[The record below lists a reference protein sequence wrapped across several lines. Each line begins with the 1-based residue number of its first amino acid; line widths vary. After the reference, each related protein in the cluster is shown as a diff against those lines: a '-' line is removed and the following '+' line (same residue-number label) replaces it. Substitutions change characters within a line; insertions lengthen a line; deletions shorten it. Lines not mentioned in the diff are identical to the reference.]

1 MLNISFLGKSRFEC
15 DGKIIEDQLGNK
27 ASALICLLVL
37 NEKRYLS
44 REKIIG
50 YLWPDSSQEAAKYNL
65 RYNLWLIK
73 KNIGE
78 DKNGNPFLKV
88 DNDCCCINRNFE
100 FECDILDIMK
110 FKPSEND
117 SIESIIKLKKLF
129 RGDLLEGCYFNKC
142 DEFNNLIIY
151 ERINFEQR
159 KVKILKRLVDLYENE
174 DCYEECTEA
183 INEILEIEPFAEDM
197 VLKLLDIHSKNGKR
211 ASAISYFN
219 NFCNKLA
226 CSLGIPPSNELR
238 NKYNEIRLS
247 LCDNHNEQTASS
259 QNSTSSVDLETSSS
273 KVKLT
278 SSCMKNIDYFWI
290 SDVAGKIAE
299 IADEDTISNLS
310 VKEIMDLGHIQGSIM
325 KFVNISPEHEMEHK
339 REVMGVC
346 IVNAFVKLIES
357 FAKGRDVEILILN
370 YKNIDE
376 ISSGVL
382 EYLKGKDI
390 HGLNFIE
397 K

>member
-1 MLNISFLGKSRFEC
+1 MLSISFLGKSRFEYN
-15 DGKIIEDQLGNK
+15 GKIIEDQLGNK
-27 ASALICLLVL
+27 ASALVCLLVL
-37 NEKRYLS
+37 NDKRYLS
-44 REKIIG
+44 RDKIIG
-50 YLWPDSSQEAAKYNL
+50 YLWPDSNQEAAKYNL

-88 DNDCCCINRNFE
+88 DNDCCCINKNFE
-100 FECDILDIMK
+100 FECDIFDIMK

-117 SIESIIKLKKLF
+117 SVESILKLKKLF

-159 KVKILKRLVDLYENE
+159 KVKILKRLADLYENE

-183 INEILEIEPFAEDM
+183 INEILEIEPFDEEM

-211 ASAISYFN
+211 ASAIAYFN

-247 LCDNHNEQTASS
+247 LCDNNEPENSLLSS
-259 QNSTSSVDLETSSS
+259 TVSANLQISS
-273 KVKLT
+273 KVKMT
-278 SSCMKNIDYFWI
+278 SRCMKNIDYFWI
-290 SDVAGKIAE
+290 SDVVGKIADM
-299 IADEDTISNLS
+299 ADEHTINNLS
-310 VKEIMDLGHIQGSIM
+310 VKEIMDLGHIQGNIM
-325 KFVNISPEHEMEHK
+325 KFVSVKTDHESEHK

-370 YKNIDE
+370 FKNIDE
-376 ISSGVL
+376 VSASVV
-382 EYLKGKDI
+382 EYLKSKEI
-390 HGLNFIE
+390 HGLNFVE

>member
-1 MLNISFLGKSRFEC
+1 MLSISFLGKSRFEYN
-15 DGKIIEDQLGNK
+15 GKIIEDQLGNK
-27 ASALICLLVL
+27 ASALVCLLVL
-37 NEKRYLS
+37 NDKRYLS
-44 REKIIG
+44 RDKIIG
-50 YLWPDSSQEAAKYNL
+50 YLWPDSNQEAAKYNL

-88 DNDCCCINRNFE
+88 DNDCCCINKNFE
-100 FECDILDIMK
+100 FECDIFDIMK

-117 SIESIIKLKKLF
+117 SVESILKLKKLF

-159 KVKILKRLVDLYENE
+159 KVKILKRLADLYENE

-183 INEILEIEPFAEDM
+183 INEILEIEPFDEEM

-211 ASAISYFN
+211 ASAIAYFN

-247 LCDNHNEQTASS
+247 LCDNNEPENSLLSS
-259 QNSTSSVDLETSSS
+259 TVSANLQISS
-273 KVKLT
+273 KVKIT
-278 SSCMKNIDYFWI
+278 SRCMKNIDYFWI
-290 SDVAGKIAE
+290 SDVVGKIADM
-299 IADEDTISNLS
+299 ADEHTINNLS
-310 VKEIMDLGHIQGSIM
+310 VKEIMDLGHIQENIM
-325 KFVNISPEHEMEHK
+325 KYVSVKTDHESEHK
-339 REVMGVC
+339 REVMSVC

-370 YKNIDE
+370 FKNIDE
-376 ISSGVL
+376 VSASVV
-382 EYLKGKDI
+382 EYLKSKEI
-390 HGLNFIE
+390 HGLNFVE